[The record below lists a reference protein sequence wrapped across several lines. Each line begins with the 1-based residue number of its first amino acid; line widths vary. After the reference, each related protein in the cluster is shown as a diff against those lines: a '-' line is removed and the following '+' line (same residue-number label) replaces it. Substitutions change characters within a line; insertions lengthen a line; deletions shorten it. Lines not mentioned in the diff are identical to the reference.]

1 MNPEAVK
8 QSLVDK
14 VHQSPSLDFSSMP
27 DDCWMKDK
35 TVIITGG
42 ASGFGAGFLRRW
54 AAAGANV
61 IIGDINVQKGDQL
74 VRDVKRETGNQNLHF
89 FHCDVTEWQSQVN
102 LFKEAINVSPH
113 GGIDI
118 VVANAGIVDAE
129 AKFEE
134 PRNLDAANPPP
145 PNLAVIDVNLIG
157 VLYTT
162 QLALYFLPRNPGSAP
177 ADPKCDP
184 NQTHRDRHII
194 LISSVAGLLPIPGQV
209 LYAASKHAVV
219 GLYRT
224 LRSSSFVHGV
234 RVSLICPYFIDTP
247 ILGGTARALLAG
259 GTMGKAEDV
268 VEAATRFAADPRVV
282 GRAVSVGP
290 KMRVKQEAN
299 GEWSLVE
306 ESNQFGEEK
315 AIWEIYPHDFEDC
328 DVFQRNMVALM
339 NRVMVIRG
347 WAGWISDMIG
357 AVTHSWRR
365 S

>member
-1 MNPEAVK
+1 MVSTAVK
-8 QSLVDK
+8 QSLVARI
-14 VHQSPSLDFSSMP
+14 HQSPPLDFRNMS
-27 DDCWMKDK
+27 DDSWVKDK
-35 TVIITGG
+35 TILITGG
-42 ASGFGAGFLRRW
+42 ASGFGAGFFRRW

-74 VRDVKRETGNQNLHF
+74 VRDVRNETGNQNLHF
-89 FHCDVTEWQSQVN
+89 FHCNVTEWQSQVN
-102 LFKEAINVSPH
+102 FFKEAIKVSPH
-113 GGIDI
+113 GGIDT

-129 AKFEE
+129 AKLEE
-134 PRNLDAANPPP
+134 PKNLDAAYPPP
-145 PNLAVIDVNLIG
+145 PNLAVLDVNLTG
-157 VLYTT
+157 VVYTT
-162 QLALYFLPRNPGSAP
+162 HLALFYLPRNPGSTP
-177 ADPKCDP
+177 ADPNCDP
-184 NQTHRDRHII
+184 SRTNRDRHII
-194 LISSVAGLLPIPGQV
+194 LISSIAGLLPVPGQA

-247 ILGGTARALLAG
+247 LLKGMARALLAG

-290 KMRVKQEAN
+290 KMTIKQEAN

-306 ESNQFGEEK
+306 GNSEAGKET

-339 NRVMVIRG
+339 NRVMVVRG

-357 AVTHSWRR
+357 ALTYSWRKP
-365 S
+365 